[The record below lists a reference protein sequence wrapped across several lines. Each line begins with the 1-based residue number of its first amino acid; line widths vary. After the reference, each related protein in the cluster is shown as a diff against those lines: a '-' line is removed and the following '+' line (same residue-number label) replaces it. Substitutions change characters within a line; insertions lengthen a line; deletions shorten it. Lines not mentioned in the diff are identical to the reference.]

1 VIHFGINININLK
14 QQIMNRDFDKFRK
27 EHGISGTVL
36 HDYQKLTNIHA
47 GYINPT
53 IIEERQ
59 MNVAQMDVFSR
70 LMMDRIIFLGT
81 AIDDTVANVIT
92 GQLLYLQSVDS
103 TMPIDIYINSG
114 GGSIHAGYSILDTM
128 ELIKPDVNTVVTGM
142 AASMAFILSI
152 SGKKRTALKHSR
164 LMEHQPL
171 AGVSGQAS
179 DILITANQ
187 VSLLRD
193 ELYQIISDKTGQSID
208 KVKEDCD
215 RDYWM
220 TSKEAKEYGAIDII
234 VGEK

>member
-1 VIHFGINININLK
+1 MQK
-14 QQIMNRDFDKFRK
+14 DYEKFLRSQ
-27 EHGISGTVL
+27 GISGTEL

-92 GQLLYLQSVDS
+92 GQLLYLASQDS
-103 TMPIDIYINSG
+103 STKIDLYINSP
-114 GGSIHAGYSILDTM
+114 GGSVYSGYSIFDTM
-128 ELIKPDVNTVVTGM
+128 HLIKPPVNTIVCGM

-152 SGKKRTALKHSR
+152 AGTERSALRHSR
-164 LMEHQPL
+164 LMQHQPM
-171 AGVSGQAS
+171 GGINGQAS
-179 DILITANQ
+179 DIQITAQ
-187 VSLLRD
+187 QIQKVKD
-193 ELYQIISDKTGQSID
+193 ELNGIISEKTGQD
-208 KVKEDCD
+208 LEKVKADTD

-220 TSKEAKEYGAIDII
+220 DAIEAKAYGAIDKVI
-234 VGEK
+234 GMD

>member
-1 VIHFGINININLK
+1 MQK
-14 QQIMNRDFDKFRK
+14 DYEKFLRSQ
-27 EHGISGTVL
+27 GISGTEL

-92 GQLLYLQSVDS
+92 GQLLYLASQDS
-103 TMPIDIYINSG
+103 STKIDLYINSP
-114 GGSIHAGYSILDTM
+114 GGSVYSGYSIFDTM
-128 ELIKPDVNTVVTGM
+128 HLIKPPVNTIVCGM

-152 SGKKRTALKHSR
+152 AGTERSALRHSR
-164 LMEHQPL
+164 LMQHQPM
-171 AGVSGQAS
+171 GGINGQAS
-179 DILITANQ
+179 DIQITAQ
-187 VSLLRD
+187 QIQKVKD
-193 ELYQIISDKTGQSID
+193 ELNGIISEKTGQD
-208 KVKEDCD
+208 LEKVKADTD

-220 TSKEAKEYGAIDII
+220 DAIEAKEYGAIDKVI
-234 VGEK
+234 GMD